1 MKNKVV
7 IIGCGNVGMSYAYSL
22 LNQKTSVNEL
32 ILVDINKEKTIGEVM
47 DLNHGLPFG
56 PSKIDIKAG
65 SYSDSY
71 DAKIVMIAAGRNQDV
86 GETRMDLIDKNKVVF
101 KDIIKKVV
109 DSGFKGIFIIAT
121 NPVDIMTYI
130 TWKYSKF
137 PKERVIGTGT
147 TLDSAR
153 LRYEIGNK
161 LNLNPKNVHAYVIG
175 EHGDTEFVPWTNA
188 TIGLSNINDFINKK
202 DKEKLEDKVRN
213 MAYDIIKKK
222 GNTSYGIGM
231 VTTRITNAILNNE
244 NAILTVSS
252 YDSKNKLFIG
262 YPTIVNIKG
271 AVRWFPFPLSKD
283 EQNKYNH
290 SIKTLKQVIQK
301 IEEEMKKKN
310 N

>member
-7 IIGCGNVGMSYAYSL
+7 IVGCGNVGMSYAYSL

-32 ILVDINKEKTIGEVM
+32 VLIDLNKEKTIGEAM

-65 SYSDSY
+65 DYNDCH

-86 GETRMDLIDKNKVVF
+86 GETRMDLIYKNQVVF
-101 KDIIKKVV
+101 KDIIKKIV

-130 TWKYSKF
+130 TWKYSNF

-147 TLDSAR
+147 CLDSAR

-161 LNLNPKNVHAYVIG
+161 LNINSKNIHAYVIG
-175 EHGDTEFVPWTNA
+175 EHGDTEFVPWSSA
-188 TIGLSNINDFINKK
+188 TLGLTKLKEFLN
-202 DKEKLEDKVRN
+202 DKEMNYYEDKVRN
-213 MAYDIIKKK
+213 MAYEIIKMK

-231 VTTRITNAILNNE
+231 VTTRITNAILNDE
-244 NAILTVSS
+244 NAVLTVSS
-252 YDSKNKLFIG
+252 YDNENNVFIG
-262 YPTIVNIKG
+262 YPTILNNNGAIK
-271 AVRWFPFPLSKD
+271 RLNFPLTTN
-283 EQNKYNH
+283 EEVKYLN
-290 SIKTLKQVIQK
+290 SVQVIKNAIEK
-301 IEEEMKKKN
+301 IKDA
-310 N
+310 

>member
-32 ILVDINKEKTIGEVM
+32 VLVDINKEKTIGEAM

-65 SYSDSY
+65 DYSECK

-101 KDIIKKVV
+101 KEIIKKVI
-109 DSGFKGIFIIAT
+109 DSGFKGLFIIAT

-130 TWKYSKF
+130 TYKYSNH
-137 PKERVIGTGT
+137 PKEKVIGTGT

-161 LNLNPKNVHAYVIG
+161 LNINSKNVHAYVIG
-175 EHGDTEFVPWTNA
+175 EHGDTEFVPWSNA
-188 TIGLSNINDFINKK
+188 TLGRTNLNELLTNE
-202 DKEKLEDKVRN
+202 EKNNLEEKVKN

-231 VTTRITNAILNNE
+231 ATTRITNAILNNE
-244 NAILTVSS
+244 NAILTISS
-252 YDSKNKLFIG
+252 YDEENDLFIG
-262 YPTIVNIKG
+262 YPTIINSNGAIK
-271 AVRWFPFPLSKD
+271 RMPFPLTQE
-283 EQNKYNH
+283 EQDKYNY
-290 SIKTLKQVIQK
+290 SINTLKKVIET
-301 IEEEMKKKN
+301 IKN
-310 N
+310 EKN